1 MSNVESHLPSQTLL
15 AGGIALPL
23 ATSPAARLDAPPK
36 AAITIFPLDQSESV
50 VIPFSA
56 HTHDGFREWALSD
69 DFPERGKITFVEG
82 ELVVDMSP
90 ESIEVHSAIKT
101 EISRV
106 LATIVRQQK
115 SGQFHIDGVLITN
128 ADAKVSNEPDALFVS
143 RETLKSG
150 RVTLTPAVGHPD
162 GSKEMVGTV
171 DWVLEIVSPS
181 SRRKDK
187 KLLRDAYYKAGIAEY
202 WLVDALGEEIEF
214 QLLVPGD
221 GGYVAAQATDGW
233 LPSPTF
239 GRSFKLTRERDE
251 DGYWLYTL
259 EHKEN

>member
-1 MSNVESHLPSQTLL
+1 MSNIESHLPTQSSL
-15 AGGIALPL
+15 ADGITLPL
-23 ATSPAARLDAPPK
+23 ATPPAAKLDSPPK
-36 AAITIFPLDQSESV
+36 AAVTILDENECL

-56 HTHDGFREWALSD
+56 HTHDGFRAWALSD

-82 ELVVDMSP
+82 EMVVDMSP
-90 ESIEVHSAIKT
+90 ESIEIHSSIKT

-128 ADAKVSNEPDALFVS
+128 TDAKVSNEPDALFVS

-150 RVTLTPAVGHPD
+150 RVTFTPAVGHPD

-181 SRRKDK
+181 SRRKDN

-202 WLVDALGEEIEF
+202 WLVDALGDEIEF
-214 QLLVPGD
+214 QLLLPGD
-221 GGYVAAQATDGW
+221 NGYIAAEASDGW
-233 LPSPTF
+233 LSSPTF
-239 GRSFKLTRERDE
+239 SRSFKLTRELDE

-259 EHKEN
+259 EQKEN

>member
-1 MSNVESHLPSQTLL
+1 MSNVESHLPTQSPL
-15 AGGIALPL
+15 AGSIALPL
-23 ATSPAARLDAPPK
+23 TASPATKLDSPPQP
-36 AAITIFPLDQSESV
+36 AITIFPLDESSGF

-56 HTHDGFREWALSD
+56 YTHDGFREWALSD

-90 ESIEVHSAIKT
+90 ESIEIHSSIKT

-106 LATIVRQQK
+106 LATIVRHQK

-128 ADAKVSNEPDALFVS
+128 ANAKVSNEPDALFVS

-150 RVTLTPAVGHPD
+150 RVTFTAAVGHPD

-187 KLLRDAYYKAGIAEY
+187 KLLRDAYCKAGIAEY
-202 WLVDALGEEIEF
+202 WLVDALGDEIEF

-221 GGYVAAQATDGW
+221 NGYVVAQAADGW
-233 LPSPTF
+233 LHSPTF

-251 DGYWLYTL
+251 DGYWFYTL

>member
-1 MSNVESHLPSQTLL
+1 MSNVESHLPSQSSLV
-15 AGGIALPL
+15 GGIALPL
-23 ATSPAARLDAPPK
+23 ATSPAAKLDSPPK

-56 HTHDGFREWALSD
+56 YAHDGFREWALSD

-101 EISRV
+101 EIGRV
-106 LATIVRQQK
+106 LATVVRQRK
-115 SGQFHIDGVLITN
+115 LGHFHIDGVLITN
-128 ADAKVSNEPDALFVS
+128 AKAQVSNEPDALFVS
-143 RETLKSG
+143 RETLKAG
-150 RVTLTPAVGHPD
+150 RVTLTPAAGYPD

-187 KLLRDAYYKAGIAEY
+187 TLLRDAYFKAGIPEY

-221 GGYVAAQATDGW
+221 DGYVAAEATDGW
-233 LPSPTF
+233 LTSPTF
-239 GRSFKLTRERDE
+239 ARSFKLTRERDE
-251 DGYWLYTL
+251 DGYWFYTL
-259 EHKEN
+259 EQKED